1 MKNLQGKFRELT
13 YSELLKMNGGY
24 SSSSGG
30 SSRGYSGTSGGG
42 NSCSSGGNT
51 SVTPV
56 GKPTFVRRD
65 KDTLTTSRKNSDG
78 SETYT
83 TVNTKTGAVISS
95 HTIGFRKGGGSKT
108 NSTTGGNGGYS
119 TSSSGMNGGGYSG
132 TSSVSCTGRSG
143 YGYSGTSG
151 GSSSGT
157 GSGNSQPKNNPIN
170 EPTTPGNSSSD
181 FKHQICA
188 DPSKVHCDIIAW
200 NHAVDAGLNPAGKK
214 NKSWDGN
221 GLTVDAIFNN
231 YYADEAAD
239 FNSSLAVKKGYI
251 FYDWTGD
258 GMFDHVEYCEVD
270 NNGAGY
276 SFYNNNGYEKD
287 EKYYHRFFAEDNNA
301 GASPDSKGRLKFI
314 SLN

>member
-51 SVTPV
+51 TVTPV

-65 KDTLTTSRKNSDG
+65 KNTLTTSRKNSDG

-95 HTIGFRKGGGSKT
+95 HTIGLRKGSGSKT

-132 TSSVSCTGRSG
+132 TSSVSGTGRSG

-221 GLTVDAIFNN
+221 ELTVDAIFNN
-231 YYADEAAD
+231 HYADEAAEFD
-239 FNSSLAVKKGYI
+239 SSLAGKKGYI

-258 GMFDHVEYCEVD
+258 GTFDHMEYCEIENGGSYKYFS
-270 NNGAGY
+270 NNGFEQGETLVPQNFA
-276 SFYNNNGYEKD
+276 KD
-287 EKYYHRFFAEDNNA
+287 KNA
-301 GASPDSKGRLKFI
+301 GALNGGPGKLKFV